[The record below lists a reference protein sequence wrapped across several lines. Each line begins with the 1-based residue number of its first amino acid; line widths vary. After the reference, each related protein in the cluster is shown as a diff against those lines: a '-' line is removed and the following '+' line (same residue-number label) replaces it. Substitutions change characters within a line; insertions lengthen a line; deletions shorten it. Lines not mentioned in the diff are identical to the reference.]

1 MQVSVPESLRSPL
14 VVPNKL
20 MMGPG
25 PSNLSERVRL
35 ALSNPI
41 LGHLHP
47 ECLQIMDEIKEGLRY
62 IFQTRNTATMCISA
76 SGHAGM
82 EASLTNVIEDGDVVL
97 IGSTGIWGHRA
108 ADMARRAGGDVRLLE
123 VSPGQVLTSADLTGY
138 MRVHKPVVFFMCH
151 GDSSTGVLQ
160 PIEEFGEI
168 CRSHNC
174 LFVVDTVASL
184 GGAPFLM
191 DQWGVDIVY
200 TGSQKVLGAP
210 PGITPISF
218 SRKAIERVRRRH
230 SMVKVYNFD
239 VLLIGDYWNCFGRP
253 RLYHHTIS
261 STLLYGLREA
271 LAIVCEQGLEEV
283 IRRHQECS
291 VELQR
296 GLERMGLAMYVP
308 VVEHRMSTVN
318 TVKVPAGVDWKKVAK
333 YAMDKYLME
342 ISGGLGPTA
351 EQVFRVGLMGEN
363 ATLEKVN
370 RYLMVF
376 REALAATSSFQFK
389 GAKL

>member
-1 MQVSVPESLRSPL
+1 MEVTVPDSLRTPL

-25 PSNLSERVRL
+25 PSNLSERVRA
-35 ALSNPI
+35 ALGQPI

-47 ECLQIMDEIKEGLRY
+47 ECLKIMDEIKDGLRY
-62 IFQTRNTATMCISA
+62 VFQTRNAATMCISA

-123 VSPGQVLTSADLTGY
+123 VRPGEIVTSDELRRY
-138 MRVHKPVVFFMCH
+138 MAVHKPKVFFMCH

-168 CRSHNC
+168 CQSNNC

-184 GGAPFLM
+184 GGAEFYM
-191 DQWGVDIVY
+191 DEWKVDIVY

-218 SRKAIERVRRRH
+218 SRRAIERVKNRN
-230 SMVKVYNFD
+230 SKVKVYNFD
-239 VLLIGDYWNCFGRP
+239 ILLIGDYWGCFGRP
-253 RLYHHTIS
+253 RL
-261 STLLYGLREA
+261 
-271 LAIVCEQGLEEV
+271 
-283 IRRHQECS
+283 
-291 VELQR
+291 
-296 GLERMGLAMYVP
+296 
-308 VVEHRMSTVN
+308 
-318 TVKVPAGVDWKKVAK
+318 
-333 YAMDKYLME
+333 
-342 ISGGLGPTA
+342 
-351 EQVFRVGLMGEN
+351 
-363 ATLEKVN
+363 
-370 RYLMVF
+370 
-376 REALAATSSFQFK
+376 
-389 GAKL
+389 